1 MDRPGKMVGVG
12 QPVPI
17 FPDLLVASIVESC
30 PAGART
36 IVVVDGADAARPV
49 EFASRTAEHV
59 RSGGRSATVI
69 DLHDYV
75 RPASIRFEYSRHDE
89 LSYRTL
95 WFDYDAVSREVI
107 APLRP
112 GGRGHFLPRLWDEA
126 TDRSARARSVPAA
139 PNEIVLIA
147 GPMLLGR
154 GLDVDL
160 SVHLRL
166 SETALRRRTD
176 AAEEWTC
183 EPLAT
188 YYDSLNRSDRSA
200 GRPDFLVRWDHPD
213 RPALEHRP

>member
-1 MDRPGKMVGVG
+1 MVGVG

-17 FPDLLVASIVESC
+17 FPDLLVESIVDSC
-30 PAGART
+30 PIDTRT
-36 IVVVDGADAARPV
+36 IVVVDGADAAQPV
-49 EFASRTAEHV
+49 EFASRTAEHA
-59 RSGGRSATVI
+59 RSGGRSAAVV

-75 RPASIRFEYSRHDE
+75 RPASIRFEYARDDE

-112 GGRGHFLPRLWDEA
+112 GGAGHFLPRLWDEA
-126 TDRSARARSVPAA
+126 TDRSARARTVPAA

-176 AAEEWTC
+176 PAEEWTC
-183 EPLAT
+183 EALLT
-188 YYDSLNRSDRSA
+188 YYDSLDLSDRSA
-200 GRPDFLVRWDHPD
+200 GRPDFTVRWDHPS
-213 RPALEHRP
+213 RPALERRP

>member
-17 FPDLLVASIVESC
+17 FPDLLVESIVESC
-30 PAGART
+30 PADTRT
-36 IVVVDGADAARPV
+36 VVVVDGADAARPV
-49 EFASRTAEHV
+49 EFASRAAEHA
-59 RSGGRSATVI
+59 RTRGRPAAVV

-107 APLRP
+107 APLRL

-139 PNEIVLIA
+139 PNQIVLIA
-147 GPMLLGR
+147 GPMLIGR
-154 GLDVDL
+154 DLDIDL

-176 AAEEWTC
+176 PTDEWTC
-183 EPLAT
+183 DPLLA
-188 YYDSLNRSDRSA
+188 YYDGLDDSA

-213 RPALEHRP
+213 RPALERRV